1 MEYHIIYTTQW
12 NEIWLFTKY
21 FKLQEE
27 ELHYIKLKTP
37 YLWRVFLSF
46 SSYLFVG
53 FLCFNKSIKCIF
65 KKKIGIYFF
74 CFIFGTNKSRFWTPL
89 APKSI
94 KYMWLSTEIDKNCIS
109 FNYFRHVSSVEC
121 LGNRPQAKKNKL
133 SLSDNLK
140 KTTKH

>member
-12 NEIWLFTKY
+12 NEIWLFTRY

-27 ELHYIKLKTP
+27 ELYYIKLKTP
-37 YLWRVFLSF
+37 YLWRVFPLIFLSF
-46 SSYLFVG
+46 FCV
-53 FLCFNKSIKCIF
+53 
-65 KKKIGIYFF
+65 FF
-74 CFIFGTNKSRFWTPL
+74 GVLINLLKVFSKRRLVFIFSALSLEQPRADYL
-89 APKSI
+89 APESI
-94 KYMWLSTEIDKNCIS
+94 KYMWLSTEIDKNCIL